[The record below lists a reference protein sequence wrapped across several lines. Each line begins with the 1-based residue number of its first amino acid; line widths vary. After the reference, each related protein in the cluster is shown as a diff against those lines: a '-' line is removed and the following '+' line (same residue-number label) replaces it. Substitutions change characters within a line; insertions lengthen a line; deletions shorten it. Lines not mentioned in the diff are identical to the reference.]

1 MLGCSI
7 QAGKRSMD
15 RSNLGRLPGGGDF
28 EVGLG
33 KWVTCL
39 QAERFAADGRESVRG
54 GKSVEWV

>member
-1 MLGCSI
+1 
-7 QAGKRSMD
+7 MD